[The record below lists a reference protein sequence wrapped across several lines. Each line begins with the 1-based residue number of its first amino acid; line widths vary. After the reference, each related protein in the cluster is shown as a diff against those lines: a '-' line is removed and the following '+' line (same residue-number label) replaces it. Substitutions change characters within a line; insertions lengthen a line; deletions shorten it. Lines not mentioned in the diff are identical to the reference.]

1 MKTRIEGTL
10 YGEAAWLE
18 WEDGVIDGSPMAVAD
33 LYDLTP
39 PVWGSPR
46 YTGIET
52 GTIDL
57 TKIDHFAVCAH
68 AVLGRDLNF
77 EGDIPPMRPSEVVG

>member
-1 MKTRIEGTL
+1 MHTRIEGVL
-10 YGEAAWLE
+10 YGHPAWLE
-18 WEDGVIDGSPMAVAD
+18 WEDGQVNGSDLALAD
-33 LYDLTP
+33 LNSLTP
-39 PVWGSPR
+39 PVWGSDR